1 MSTQPFQTRYNPGG
15 PATNNL
21 LASDYNPKGA
31 AAKLLQRRVFNNSAV
46 PQHPQTAA
54 TPDKRSKSFMAT
66 EDPIVAVKVGGLSQ
80 RLHSVRVSTSSV

>member
-1 MSTQPFQTRYNPGG
+1 MSAQPFQTRFNPGG

-21 LASDYNPKGA
+21 LAASDYNPKGA

-54 TPDKRSKSFMAT
+54 TPDNRSKSFMAT
-66 EDPIVAVKVGGLSQ
+66 EEP
-80 RLHSVRVSTSSV
+80 